1 MVICQPP
8 LRSRPSRPE
17 AEGSVSVVIVGAG
30 PSGARLAIQLARAG
44 VEVTLVD
51 RLADPHRH
59 VYSSGALP
67 LEAVRRLGLPD
78 DAIAATWQG
87 WQLHDPSGLV
97 HQWWSSGDLGV
108 VLDFGRLRSW
118 LWEEARRHGVELIQG
133 CQAALSTLTA
143 DQASVRL
150 QTRDG
155 RSSLRSARWLID
167 ATGARR
173 DLLQQAGLS
182 PNPEDPLLQG
192 IGVEWLLQADDRQ
205 AAAWRDRISFFLGT
219 AWIPHGYGWIFPM
232 QGQRLKVGV
241 CHLPPADRPS
251 PGSLAGP
258 LQRLIQRCGLSAC
271 PVLDR
276 HGGPVSS
283 SIARSEPLVAGALLA
298 VGDAASSANLLGGEG
313 IRHAMDSAD
322 QLAEL
327 LIAEGMSGDST
338 AIALRYQEQ
347 LRAQRSW
354 RWLVSGR
361 LARRTWW
368 GLDNPRAD
376 RRLERLIDGLS
387 ATAEATALSELLFNY
402 NFERYGLRLLPYLL

>member
-1 MVICQPP
+1 M
-8 LRSRPSRPE
+8 
-17 AEGSVSVVIVGAG
+17 SVLIVGAG

-44 VEVTLVD
+44 AEVTLVD
-51 RLADPHRH
+51 RLAEPHRH
-59 VYSSGALP
+59 AYSSGALP
-67 LEAVRRLGLPD
+67 LEAVRRLELPD
-78 DAIAATWQG
+78 DVVAATWQG

-97 HQWWSSGDLGV
+97 HQWWSDDDDLGA
-108 VLDFGRLRSW
+108 VLDFGRLRSF
-118 LWEEARRHGVELIQG
+118 LWKEARRHGVELIQG
-133 CQAALSTLTA
+133 CRAALSTLTA

-150 QTRDG
+150 QMRDG
-155 RSSLRSARWLID
+155 RTSLRSVRWLID

-173 DLLQQAGLS
+173 DLLQQAGLK
-182 PNPEDPLLQG
+182 PNPKDPLLEG
-192 IGVEWLLQADDRQ
+192 IGVEWLLQADDLQ
-205 AAAWRDRISFFLGT
+205 AASWRDRISFFLGT

-241 CHLPPADRPS
+241 CHLPPANRRT

-283 SIARSEPLVAGALLA
+283 SISRSEPLAAGALLA

-322 QLAEL
+322 QLADL
-327 LIAEGMSGDST
+327 LMAEGIRGDSRT
-338 AIALRYQEQ
+338 MARRYQEQ
-347 LRAQRSW
+347 LKTQQSW
-354 RWLVSGR
+354 RWSVSGR

-376 RRLERLIDGLS
+376 RRLERLIHGLS
-387 ATAEATALSELLFNY
+387 ASAEAPALSELLFNY

>member
-1 MVICQPP
+1 M
-8 LRSRPSRPE
+8 
-17 AEGSVSVVIVGAG
+17 SVLIVGAG

-44 VEVTLVD
+44 AEVTLVD

-133 CQAALSTLTA
+133 CRAVLSTLTA

-155 RSSLRSARWLID
+155 RSSLRSTRWLID

-173 DLLQQAGLS
+173 DLLLQAGLT

-219 AWIPHGYGWIFPM
+219 DWIPHGYGWIFPM

-322 QLAEL
+322 RLAEL

-338 AIALRYQEQ
+338 AIALLYQEQ
-347 LRAQRSW
+347 IKAQRSW

-376 RRLERLIDGLS
+376 RRLERLILGLS
-387 ATAEATALSELLFNY
+387 ANAEAPALSELLFNY

>member
-1 MVICQPP
+1 M
-8 LRSRPSRPE
+8 
-17 AEGSVSVVIVGAG
+17 SVLIVGAG

-59 VYSSGALP
+59 AYSSGALP
-67 LEAVRRLGLPD
+67 LDAVRRLGLPD
-78 DAIAATWQG
+78 EAIAATWQG

-97 HQWWSSGDLGV
+97 HQWWSAGDLGV

-118 LWEEARRHGVELIQG
+118 LWEQARRHGVELIQD
-133 CQAALSTLTA
+133 CRAALSSLSA
-143 DQASVRL
+143 EGASVRL

-155 RSSLRSARWLID
+155 RTSLCSARWLID

-173 DLLQQAGLS
+173 DLLLQAGLR

-192 IGVEWLLQADDRQ
+192 IGVEWLLQANDRQ

-241 CHLPPADRPS
+241 CHLPPADRS
-251 PGSLAGP
+251 TPGSLASP

-322 QLAEL
+322 QLADL
-327 LIAEGMSGDST
+327 LIAEGMSGHSKDL
-338 AIALRYQEQ
+338 ALRYQEQ
-347 LRAQRSW
+347 LKAQQSW

-376 RRLERLIDGLS
+376 RRLERLIHGLS
-387 ATAEATALSELLFNY
+387 ANAEAPDLSELLFNY

>member
-1 MVICQPP
+1 
-8 LRSRPSRPE
+8 
-17 AEGSVSVVIVGAG
+17 VSVLIVGAG

-44 VEVTLVD
+44 LEVTLVD
-51 RLADPHRH
+51 RLAEPHRH
-59 VYSSGALP
+59 AYSSGALP
-67 LEAVRRLGLPD
+67 LEAVRRLELPD
-78 DAIAATWQG
+78 DVVAATWQG

-97 HQWWSSGDLGV
+97 HQWWSDDDDLGA
-108 VLDFGRLRSW
+108 VLDFGRLRSF
-118 LWEEARRHGVELIQG
+118 LWKEARRHGVELIQG
-133 CQAALSTLTA
+133 CRAALSTLTA

-150 QTRDG
+150 QMRDG
-155 RSSLRSARWLID
+155 RTSLRSVRWLID

-173 DLLQQAGLS
+173 DLLQQAGLK
-182 PNPEDPLLQG
+182 PNPKDPLLEG
-192 IGVEWLLQADDRQ
+192 IGVEWLLQADDLQ
-205 AAAWRDRISFFLGT
+205 AASWRDRISFFLGT

-241 CHLPPADRPS
+241 CHLPPANRRT

-283 SIARSEPLVAGALLA
+283 SISRSEPLAAGALLA

-322 QLAEL
+322 QLADL
-327 LIAEGMSGDST
+327 LMAEGIRGDSRT
-338 AIALRYQEQ
+338 MARRYQEQ
-347 LRAQRSW
+347 LKTQQSW
-354 RWLVSGR
+354 RWSVSGR

-368 GLDNPRAD
+368 GLDNPWAD
-376 RRLERLIDGLS
+376 RRLERLIHGLS
-387 ATAEATALSELLFNY
+387 ASAEAPALSELLFNY
-402 NFERYGLRLLPYLL
+402 NFERYGFRLLPYLL

>member
-1 MVICQPP
+1 M
-8 LRSRPSRPE
+8 
-17 AEGSVSVVIVGAG
+17 SVLIVGAG
-30 PSGARLAIQLARAG
+30 PSGARLAILLARAG

-59 VYSSGALP
+59 AYSSGALP
-67 LEAVRRLGLPD
+67 PKAVRRLGLPD

-133 CQAALSTLTA
+133 CRAALSTLTA

-150 QTRDG
+150 QTLDG

-219 AWIPHGYGWIFPM
+219 GWIPHGYGWIFPM

-241 CHLPPADRPS
+241 CHLPPADRPT

-271 PVLDR
+271 PVMDR

-313 IRHAMDSAD
+313 IRHAMDLS
-322 QLAEL
+322 
-327 LIAEGMSGDST
+327 LIH
-338 AIALRYQEQ
+338 I
-347 LRAQRSW
+347 
-354 RWLVSGR
+354 
-361 LARRTWW
+361 
-368 GLDNPRAD
+368 
-376 RRLERLIDGLS
+376 
-387 ATAEATALSELLFNY
+387 
-402 NFERYGLRLLPYLL
+402 

>member
-1 MVICQPP
+1 M
-8 LRSRPSRPE
+8 
-17 AEGSVSVVIVGAG
+17 SVLIVGAG

-44 VEVTLVD
+44 AEVTLVD

-59 VYSSGALP
+59 AYSSGALP

-133 CQAALSTLTA
+133 CRAVLSTLTA

-155 RSSLRSARWLID
+155 RSSLRSTRWLID

-173 DLLQQAGLS
+173 DLLLQAGLS

-219 AWIPHGYGWIFPM
+219 DWIPHGYGWIFPM
-232 QGQRLKVGV
+232 QGQLLKVGV

-347 LRAQRSW
+347 LKAQRSW

-376 RRLERLIDGLS
+376 RRLERLINGLS
-387 ATAEATALSELLFNY
+387 ATAEAPALSELLFNY

>member
-1 MVICQPP
+1 
-8 LRSRPSRPE
+8 
-17 AEGSVSVVIVGAG
+17 VSVLIVGAG

-44 VEVTLVD
+44 LEVTLVD
-51 RLADPHRH
+51 RLAEPHRH
-59 VYSSGALP
+59 AYSSGALP
-67 LEAVRRLGLPD
+67 LEAVRRLELPD
-78 DAIAATWQG
+78 DVVAATWQG

-97 HQWWSSGDLGV
+97 HQWWSDDDDLGA
-108 VLDFGRLRSW
+108 VLDFGRLRSF
-118 LWEEARRHGVELIQG
+118 LWKEARRHGVELIQG
-133 CQAALSTLTA
+133 CRAALSTLTA

-150 QTRDG
+150 QMRDG
-155 RSSLRSARWLID
+155 RTSLRSVRWLID

-173 DLLQQAGLS
+173 DLLQQAGLK
-182 PNPEDPLLQG
+182 PNPKDPLLEG
-192 IGVEWLLQADDRQ
+192 IGVEWLLQADDLQ
-205 AAAWRDRISFFLGT
+205 AASWRDRISFFLGT

-241 CHLPPADRPS
+241 CHLPPANRRT

-283 SIARSEPLVAGALLA
+283 SISRSEPLAAGALLA

-322 QLAEL
+322 QLADL
-327 LIAEGMSGDST
+327 LMAEGIRGDSRT
-338 AIALRYQEQ
+338 MARRYQEQ
-347 LRAQRSW
+347 LKTQQSW
-354 RWLVSGR
+354 RWSVSGR

-376 RRLERLIDGLS
+376 RRLERLIHGLS
-387 ATAEATALSELLFNY
+387 ASAEAPALSELLFNY
-402 NFERYGLRLLPYLL
+402 NFERYGFRLLPYLL